1 VIRNKKRRAA
11 ATAGFPE
18 ISKAQEGQAIARLNG
33 LRQTQ
38 SSMISLCQQP
48 FVHPN
53 DAISW
58 RPGAPPLAPLTSRFA
73 TIEEEI
79 MPESLLG
86 KVLSHYRITSRLG
99 AGGMGEV
106 YLAQDLNLDR
116 PLALKILPPEVAQD
130 PDRMRRFMQ
139 EAKTASALSH
149 PNVAHVFD
157 IGEAAGVSF
166 LAMEYIEGQTLTA
179 RIAGAPLPVDEAID
193 IAMQVADALDAAHAK
208 GIVHRDI
215 KPANIMI
222 SPRGHVSVLD
232 FGLAK
237 MKRAESDLGTS
248 RLATQLLTD
257 PGMVMG
263 TVQYMSPEQA
273 LGREADARSDLFSL
287 GVVLYEMATGRL
299 PCAGANGN
307 EMLMQI
313 LQAQPE
319 AMARFNYEVPPGLE
333 RVARKCLEKDRDRR
347 YQSARDLL
355 IDLKN
360 LQRDLA
366 PAAAAGKTASVHVR
380 VAQTGAVI
388 VDDEE
393 LARGLVREMLQTHPE
408 VRVLAECANGFEA
421 VKAISEL
428 KPDLVFLDIQM
439 PKLDGFE
446 VLELV
451 GRDMAVI
458 FTTAYDTYAMRAFD
472 AHAVDYLLKPFSVE
486 RFEKALERAKQRL
499 GEKTPDP
506 AELAAAA
513 RPPDQFLQRI
523 VVKDGSAVHVI
534 AVDKLDYA
542 EAQDDYVA
550 LKSDKKTYLKQQTIS
565 SLESMLDPARFIR
578 IHRSHIV
585 NLDRVAKIEA
595 YTKDSKLAVLR
606 DGTQL
611 PVSRAGYARLKA
623 LLGEG

>member
-1 VIRNKKRRAA
+1 
-11 ATAGFPE
+11 
-18 ISKAQEGQAIARLNG
+18 
-33 LRQTQ
+33 
-38 SSMISLCQQP
+38 
-48 FVHPN
+48 
-53 DAISW
+53 
-58 RPGAPPLAPLTSRFA
+58 
-73 TIEEEI
+73 
-79 MPESLLG
+79 MPESLAPG
-86 KVLSHYRITSRLG
+86 AVLAHYRIVSPLG

-106 YLAQDLNLDR
+106 YLAEDLNLER
-116 PLALKILPPEVAQD
+116 PVALKILPPEVARD
-130 PDRMRRFMQ
+130 ADRMRRFVQ

-149 PNVAHVFD
+149 PNVARVFE

-166 LAMEYIEGQTLTA
+166 LAMEYIEGETLDVH
-179 RIAGAPLPVDEAID
+179 ISGAPLPLAEALA
-193 IAMQVADALDAAHAK
+193 IAIQVADALDAAHGK

-222 SPRGHVSVLD
+222 APRGHVSVLD

-237 MKRAESDLGTS
+237 MKASGAVSSASRAPTVF
-248 RLATQLLTD
+248 LTD

-263 TVQYMSPEQA
+263 TVHYMSPEQA
-273 LGREADARSDLFSL
+273 LGHEADARSDLFSL

-299 PCAGANGN
+299 PYSGASAT
-307 EMLMQI
+307 EVLMQI
-313 LQAQPE
+313 LHAQPE
-319 AMARFNYEVPPGLE
+319 AMARFNYETPPELE
-333 RVARKCLEKDRDRR
+333 RIVRKCLEKDRDRR

-355 IDLKN
+355 VDLKN
-360 LQRDLA
+360 LQRTCEPAGSIDKTTSTRARTA
-366 PAAAAGKTASVHVR
+366 PL
-380 VAQTGAVI
+380 GAVI

-393 LARGLVREMLQTHPE
+393 LARGLVREMLKAHPD

-421 VKAISEL
+421 VKAVSEL
-428 KPDLVFLDIQM
+428 KPDLLFLDIQM

-451 GRDMAVI
+451 GRHVAVI

-472 AHAVDYLLKPFSVE
+472 AHAVDYLLKPFSAE

-506 AELAAAA
+506 LELAAAA
-513 RPPDQFLQRI
+513 RPPDQFIERI
-523 VVKDGSAVHVI
+523 VVKDGPAVHVI
-534 AVDKLDYA
+534 PVDKLDYV
-542 EAQDDYVA
+542 EAQDDYVS
-550 LKSDKKTYLKQQTIS
+550 LKSEKKTYLKQQTIS
-565 SLESMLDPARFIR
+565 SLESMLDPAQFIR

-595 YTKDSKLAVLR
+595 YTKDSKIAVLR

-623 LLGEG
+623 LLGER